1 MSHKTLFHSL
11 DQDPLHACLMAV
23 ETRAV
28 LHHLVQ
34 VQVVRQSLLVV
45 AASHHQVPVWEQ
57 GPEL

>member
-1 MSHKTLFHSL
+1 
-11 DQDPLHACLMAV
+11 MAV

-45 AASHHQVPVWEQ
+45 AASHHQVLVWEQ
-57 GPEL
+57 EPAL